1 MDRATIDFGIDLGTT
16 NSAIALL
23 KGVVSDVVKNN
34 LDGDITPSAVH
45 IGKQGQVQ
53 VGSRAKSRMEIA
65 GSTDDVYVEFKR
77 RMGGDFDYVFKT
89 SGVHKSP
96 EELSA
101 EVLKSLKGDVQ
112 QRLGEDVQSAVIT
125 IPAAFEQRQC
135 VATKKAGELAGFRQ
149 CPLLQEPVA
158 ASLAYGFQRDVAAK
172 AFWLIFDFGG
182 GTFDAAIM
190 KAEDG
195 DIHVVNHGGD
205 NYLGGADI
213 DMAIVERIILPELQK
228 SYNLPD
234 FKRGNPR
241 WRAEFAR
248 IKRAAEEAKILLSR
262 SETAFLE
269 NCQFSDV
276 DGTLVEVDLKLT
288 QNQVC
293 SIAEPLIDRAV
304 DICKRVMKEKN
315 LGAASIERA
324 ILVGG
329 PTLAPY
335 FRQILTD
342 RLGIPIDFSVDP
354 LTVVARGAA
363 VFAGTQRIDKATR
376 AKAEVG
382 QFNVSL
388 SYNPVGAD
396 EDPSVAGE
404 ITSPSNVSTEGFTI
418 EFVNRTTLWRSG
430 KLPINSEGKFRT
442 RLLAEPGEQNIF
454 DIELVNGSGGR
465 QKCVP
470 SQLGYTLGM
479 TVKAQIVCND
489 IAIALSDNRRTVLI
503 KKGEPYP
510 FKKTDRSFTTSVPLR
525 KGSADTLRIPIV
537 EGGREMADC
546 NIRLGDLVLTGGSV
560 KRDVPIG
567 SEIEVMLR
575 ADEPG
580 NIHVTAYIPVLDE
593 EFDVKI
599 EYLKTTPT
607 TADLQSSLSKEV
619 QRLGVVQQKICGN
632 TDGFDSINKKIEASR
647 KLAVERIAAAGD
659 PDAAR
664 QAEHAILEMRC
675 AIDELE
681 GFAELPALVKET
693 QETLAEM
700 DQMLDDLGVADQRKR
715 GRDLRSEAENAIAQN
730 QLTSLRKANEK
741 VTALIHEILFAQPA
755 FWIGFFKD
763 LFAQKAQMNDSA
775 EADRLFNQGYQFIQ
789 KNNMDGVRKTVVQL
803 LQLLPK
809 DIAAALERGYHSGVM
824 K

>member
-1 MDRATIDFGIDLGTT
+1 MDRTTIDFGIDLGTT

-65 GSTDDVYVEFKR
+65 GSADDVYVEFKR
-77 RMGGDFDYVFKT
+77 RMGSDFDYVFKT
-89 SGVHKSP
+89 AGVHKSP
-96 EELSA
+96 EALSA

-112 QRLGEDVQSAVIT
+112 QRLGEEVQSAVIT

-213 DMAIVERIILPELQK
+213 DLAIVERIILPQLQK

-269 NCQFSDV
+269 NCQFSDA

-288 QNQVC
+288 QSQVC

-315 LGAASIERA
+315 LGATAIERT

-335 FRQILTD
+335 FRQVLAE

-376 AKAEVG
+376 VKAAVG
-382 QFNVSL
+382 QFDVAL

-404 ITSPSNVSTEGFTI
+404 VTSPSNVSVEGFTI

-430 KLPINSEGKFRT
+430 KLPLNSEGKFRT
-442 RLLAEPGEQNIF
+442 RLLAEPGDQNIF
-454 DIELVNGSGGR
+454 DIELVNGSGSR

-470 SQLGYTLGM
+470 AQLGYTLGM

-489 IAIALSDNRRTVLI
+489 IAIALSDNRRAILV
-503 KKGEPYP
+503 KKGEPFPY
-510 FKKTDRSFTTSVPLR
+510 KKTDRSFTTSVNLR
-525 KGSADTLRIPIV
+525 KGTADVLRIPVV

-546 NIRLGDLVLTGGSV
+546 NVRLGEYVLKGTDV

-567 SEIEVMLR
+567 SEIEVTLS
-575 ADEPG
+575 ATDPG
-580 NIHVTAYIPVLDE
+580 TIKVVVFIPNLDE
-593 EFDVKI
+593 EFEATID
-599 EYLKTTPT
+599 YLKSTANA
-607 TADLQSSLSKEV
+607 ADLEKDLLKET
-619 QRLGVVQQKICGN
+619 QRLKEIQRKTGGAAP
-632 TDGFDSINKKIEASR
+632 DGAILLEQIESR
-647 KLAVERIAAAGD
+647 RKVAVERIATAGD
-659 PDAAR
+659 HESAK
-664 QAEHAILEMRC
+664 QAEHAIIEMRC
-675 AIDELE
+675 ALDELE
-681 GFAELPALVKET
+681 GLAEWPTLVKET
-693 QETLAEM
+693 QATLAEL
-700 DQMLDDLGVADQRKR
+700 DQMLDDLGVAEQRKR
-715 GRDLRSEAENAIAQN
+715 GRDLRVEVDQCVAQ
-730 QLTSLRKANEK
+730 QQVDELRKAKERVNE
-741 VTALIHEILFAQPA
+741 LIREILFAQPG
-755 FWIGFFKD
+755 FWIGFFKQ
-763 LFAQKAQMNDSA
+763 LIEQKTQMRNSA

-789 KNNMDGVRKTVVQL
+789 KNNLDGVRKTVVQL
-803 LQLLPK
+803 LQLLPQ
-809 DIAAALERGYHSGVM
+809 DVAAEIERGYQSGVV